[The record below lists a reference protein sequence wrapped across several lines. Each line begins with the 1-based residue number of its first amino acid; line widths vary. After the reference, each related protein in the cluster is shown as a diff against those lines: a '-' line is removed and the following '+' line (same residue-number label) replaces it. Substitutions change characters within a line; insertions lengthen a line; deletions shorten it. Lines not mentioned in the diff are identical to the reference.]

1 MSRQHLLTVTYW
13 RSIPPYELGL
23 ILPKPSYNY
32 YSCSRYEP
40 WRFKTFWKIFT
51 FLFCSC
57 WWERIDIPFSKRI
70 FPSSSTWK
78 DWLQNAHIP
87 LLTSTLNN
95 IKIFFPLFQN
105 LKSDSHLRFLFHFL
119 SFIESN
125 QVLKKFDFFTSHRQN
140 YSVI

>member
-57 WWERIDIPFSKRI
+57 RWERKDIPFSKRI

-87 LLTSTLNN
+87 LLISTLNN
-95 IKIFFPLFQN
+95 IKIFFSVTSEFEKWFAPAIFI
-105 LKSDSHLRFLFHFL
+105 SFL

-125 QVLKKFDFFTSHRQN
+125 QVLENLTFFTSHRQN